1 MKRFGAGQP
10 GRVQNGG
17 QRAGGPWE
25 PRGVRV
31 MTVPGAGHNIMLDRP
46 DASAAAV
53 AGRG

>member
-1 MKRFGAGQP
+1 
-10 GRVQNGG
+10 
-17 QRAGGPWE
+17 
-25 PRGVRV
+25 